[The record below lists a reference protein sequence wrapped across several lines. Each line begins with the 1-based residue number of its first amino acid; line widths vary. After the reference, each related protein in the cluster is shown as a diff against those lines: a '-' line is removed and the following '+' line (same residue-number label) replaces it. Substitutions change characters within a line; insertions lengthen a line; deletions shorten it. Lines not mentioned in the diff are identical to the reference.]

1 MGIAAVHD
9 RSYHSALLSGS
20 YFEGGIK
27 GAAFVSTPWLTAEQ
41 KGMRSPALLHA
52 VDIYSFIIA
61 AAEDKLSG
69 FKCIVLKYRLIVT
82 GHECYSHSYLTIDF
96 AFDMWFMSGF
106 NVRFKIHIL
115 NKCFRYIDVL
125 IFS

>member
-1 MGIAAVHD
+1 MDVAGTVND
-9 RSYHSALLSGS
+9 RSYHCALLSGS

-69 FKCIVLKYRLIVT
+69 FKNKF
-82 GHECYSHSYLTIDF
+82 G
-96 AFDMWFMSGF
+96 
-106 NVRFKIHIL
+106 KIS
-115 NKCFRYIDVL
+115 NF
-125 IFS
+125 